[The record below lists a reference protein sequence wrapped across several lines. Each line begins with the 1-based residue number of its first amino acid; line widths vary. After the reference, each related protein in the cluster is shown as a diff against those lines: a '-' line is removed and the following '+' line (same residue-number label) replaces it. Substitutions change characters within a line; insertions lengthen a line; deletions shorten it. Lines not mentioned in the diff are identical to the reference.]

1 MFRKILVPV
10 DVSEPDV
17 ATEAVAAAVE
27 LAKAFDSDIR
37 LINVASP
44 IIPGSPMA
52 VIPQTAFDE
61 IGVFEKTQLAAM
73 AGAIDRPS
81 ATVSTTVRIGGVY
94 PELLAEAADWLADLI
109 VVGAH
114 RRSMATYL
122 LGSTA
127 AAVSR
132 HASCTVMIVRS
143 SIKAKLI

>member
-27 LAKAFDSDIR
+27 LAKAFNSDIR
-37 LINVASP
+37 LIHVASP
-44 IIPGSPMA
+44 IVPGSPMA
-52 VIPQTAFDE
+52 VIPQSVYDE
-61 IGVFEKTQLAAM
+61 IGVFEKTQLDAM

-81 ATVSTTVRIGGVY
+81 ATVSTTVRIGGVC
-94 PELLAEAADWLADLI
+94 PELLAEAAEWPADLI

-114 RRSMATYL
+114 RRSMATFL

-143 SIKAKLI
+143 SIKAKLL